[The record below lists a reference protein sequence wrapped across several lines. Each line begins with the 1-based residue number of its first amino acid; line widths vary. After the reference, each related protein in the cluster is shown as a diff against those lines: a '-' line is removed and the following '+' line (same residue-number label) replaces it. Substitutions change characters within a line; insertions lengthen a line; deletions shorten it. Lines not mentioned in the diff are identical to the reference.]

1 MLAEK
6 TNPNAMADCVQ
17 MPQVFSAVRLG
28 VGVSSF
34 ETLRSIHAASDA
46 LPSSAAAHPAKQI
59 DSE

>member
-6 TNPNAMADCVQ
+6 TNPNAMAECVQ
-17 MPQVFSAVRLG
+17 MPQVFNAVRLS

-46 LPSSAAAHPAKQI
+46 LPSFAAAHPAKQI
-59 DSE
+59 DSK